1 MLRYRY
7 RASTV
12 DGHVVEGT
20 LQAPSERSALEDLR
34 RQHLYPV
41 DLTQVGEGK
50 GSSLRSRSSAKT
62 PALAVF
68 TRTVATMVGAGATL
82 DRAVAFAMGQARH
95 PEVASAAR
103 DMHAQLQGGLALSA
117 AMARQPRVFSPLY
130 VAMVAAGEESG
141 ALSEA
146 LHRLAAHADEVVELR
161 AQIRAALLYP
171 ALMGIVAG
179 AGVTVLLLF
188 VVPRFAAIVEGTGG
202 ALPLSTRLLVGA
214 SAVLVNGWWLILL
227 AAAGIFLYTRSWLS
241 RPENLRRWHAW
252 RLERP
257 LLGELELKVAT
268 AAFARA
274 LGMLLQSGRPALP
287 SLRAAIPSVANL
299 QLRAALEEAA
309 DAVSH
314 GKRVHVALAV
324 TLPEMAAELL
334 AVGEES
340 GRLDEMCVR
349 VAEAYDAEVR
359 RTVRSLV
366 AIIEPT
372 LILVFGAV
380 VGFVALAMLQA
391 IYGINV
397 SAL

>member
-1 MLRYRY
+1 
-7 RASTV
+7 
-12 DGHVVEGT
+12 
-20 LQAPSERSALEDLR
+20 
-34 RQHLYPV
+34 
-41 DLTQVGEGK
+41 
-50 GSSLRSRSSAKT
+50 
-62 PALAVF
+62 
-68 TRTVATMVGAGATL
+68 MVGAGATL
-82 DRAVAFAMGQARH
+82 DRAVAFAVDQARH

-103 DMHAQLQGGLALSA
+103 VVHAELRGGAALSE
-117 AMARQPRVFSPLY
+117 AMARQPRVFGPLY

-146 LHRLAAHADEVVELR
+146 LARLAAHMDEAVELR

-202 ALPLSTRLLVGA
+202 VLPLSTRLLVGA
-214 SAVLVNGWWLILL
+214 STFLVNGWWLLLL
-227 AAAGIFLYTRSWLS
+227 AGVATILYVRSWLS

-252 RLERP
+252 RLKRP
-257 LLGELELKVAT
+257 LLGEIELKVAT

-299 QLRAALEEAA
+299 QLRASLEDAA
-309 DAVSH
+309 EAVSH
-314 GKRVHVALAV
+314 GKRVHVALAG

-349 VAEAYDAEVR
+349 IAEAYDAEVK
-359 RTVRSLV
+359 RTVRGLV
-366 AIIEPT
+366 AIIEPM
-372 LILVFGAV
+372 LILFFGMIVA
-380 VGFVALAMLQA
+380 FVALAMLQA